1 MNRIRRIAAILSGLA
16 ASVLV
21 TLTGATAAFAYP
33 VPPPGGPAAGAA
45 ASPGAQHHHRGYA
58 RLADRAHRDRRR
70 DPCRRPGGGP
80 RPGPHRTQAAACA
93 RRLTRWPPSSVRVA

>member
-33 VPPPGGPAAGAA
+33 VPPPGGPARCSRSGCTPS
-45 ASPGAQHHHRGYA
+45 SPGACPAGRS
-58 RLADRAHRDRRR
+58 RSSRS
-70 DPCRRPGGGP
+70 GP
-80 RPGPHRTQAAACA
+80 RSS
-93 RRLTRWPPSSVRVA
+93 RLPWP